1 MFQDENCNF
10 NQQQSQPTTFPA
22 QFPGY
27 PTYPAYQNPWAW
39 HPVFQMGAEAI
50 QAERGRALAE
60 IENAQLRMRLGCKE
74 LAEDAYTTTG
84 SASGRTF
91 TVDKTGRFVELMNR
105 EIQFSRHIF
114 PQAPFTAP
122 DFYEVKLDGVEREI
136 ILTSAQYARDSELLQ
151 AFQEVPGL
159 QIRFCRTAKLTAALL
174 RQAICQRISMVEL
187 PFYAGWRKEVG
198 TGFSFWVFPSGAA
211 HIQPDGNIQSVT
223 ANTAMTASA
232 MATAVQLFNA
242 AFPLD
247 CTQPNQW
254 FLSCIFHIAALTS
267 LLQEMD
273 YPFPLSVCLLTES
286 AAGQAWAKAL
296 FSWFDDP
303 ALSLYM
309 PPEKFA
315 NGLLYY
321 KDEPLVILDDRGGN
335 LSAKN
340 AALLEDVLASRQIPW
355 KNGRQQRYMALLALP
370 VILSTTASAL
380 TTSPDCL
387 TLEFPAQLDGPVP
400 ENSEAAKADYLRAF
414 TQYAAEHIDRL
425 RWMLDT
431 MEDRA
436 FYCVEDCA
444 WPEHYV
450 RAVGTILAIDC
461 FVREFH
467 AFCDLDVRHLCLA
480 CPDAEAW
487 LAELV
492 EQTAD
497 KLLDYGDLAAQFIAV
512 ARSMLDNGGL
522 FPCPV
527 KCEEEPACNA
537 VYYDERSLGFTT
549 SAMTAICQQLGQ
561 SRPVVLRALAQADLF
576 QGKPVNSGTL
586 LTRISIWNV
595 YGIRKTQRVYK
606 LPRAAF
612 DTLGEPLTFE
622 REAIR

>member
-1 MFQDENCNF
+1 MYQNF
-10 NQQQSQPTTFPA
+10 NEQGYQPSTYLPQNPT
-22 QFPGY
+22 Y
-27 PTYPAYQNPWAW
+27 PTYPVYQNLWAW
-39 HPVFQMGAEAI
+39 NPALQMGAEAI
-50 QAERGRALAE
+50 QAERGRAQAA
-60 IENAQLRMRLGCKE
+60 IENAQLRIRLGRME
-74 LAEDAYTTTG
+74 LAEDAYTSTG
-84 SASGRTF
+84 SASGRTY
-91 TVDKTGRFVELMNR
+91 TVDKTGRLVELMNR
-105 EIQFSRHIF
+105 EIRHVQHMF
-114 PQAPFTAP
+114 PQPPLTMP
-122 DFYEVKLDGVEREI
+122 DFYEIKLDGVEQEI
-136 ILTSAQYARDSELLQ
+136 VLTAAQYARDSELLQ
-151 AFQEVPGL
+151 AFQEMPGL
-159 QIRFCRTAKLTAALL
+159 HIRFCRTAKLTAALL

-223 ANTAMTASA
+223 ANTAMTASSMVA
-232 MATAVQLFNA
+232 AVQQFNA
-242 AFPLD
+242 VFPLD
-247 CTQPNQW
+247 CTQPAQW
-254 FLSCIFHIAALTS
+254 FLSSIFHIAALTS
-267 LLQEMD
+267 LLQQMNH
-273 YPFPLSVCLLTES
+273 PFSLSVCLLTES

-467 AFCDLDVRHLCLA
+467 AFCGLDVRNLYLPMSKRGWRSWWNRPPISCWITVILPLSSSRW
-480 CPDAEAW
+480 PDPCWITMAFSPVRSSARRNRR
-487 LAELV
+487 V
-492 EQTAD
+492 TP
-497 KLLDYGDLAAQFIAV
+497 FI
-512 ARSMLDNGGL
+512 
-522 FPCPV
+522 
-527 KCEEEPACNA
+527 
-537 VYYDERSLGFTT
+537 TT
-549 SAMTAICQQLGQ
+549 SVPWCAPAPAGPDQHLE
-561 SRPVVLRALAQADLF
+561 RLRNPENPEGVQAAPSCL
-576 QGKPVNSGTL
+576 
-586 LTRISIWNV
+586 
-595 YGIRKTQRVYK
+595 
-606 LPRAAF
+606 
-612 DTLGEPLTFE
+612 
-622 REAIR
+622 